1 MLLWDN
7 NYSNTPVRGDERK
20 YGAKHLREL
29 KLRLS
34 ERGELEH
41 NFKAGTRPFH
51 KAGLCT
57 ILFIGTTAEI
67 AALASPTEGCVAYDT
82 TLKGLKVYTSGV
94 WTLLDSS
101 HSALG
106 GLTEDDHTQ
115 YFNLD
120 KAGQV
125 ITENLGLGA
134 GVLINGVDVTTLY
147 SSLNSR
153 FLVNT
158 DMVDLSFAGTE
169 IRRHDGGSFIT
180 DGFALNDTIWS
191 SNALNLGPFRITT
204 LTDTVLV
211 VQGTIIDHIA
221 SKAVLYKMREGFGA
235 WDGTYAINT
244 TYGPEAKD
252 CFVSAVGY
260 VTLNYLSYNGITYN
274 GNLSGM
280 LGVKVNSTSP
290 PTTKRG
296 TTAEQI
302 HGRYLGLVVPV
313 KAGEYWSVYT
323 ESKSVPVYRPPA
335 TVTASVT
342 VTNIKKMDIN

>member
-1 MLLWDN
+1 MALWDS
-7 NYSNTPVRGDERK
+7 NYSNTPLRGDERK

-41 NFKAGTRPFH
+41 NFKTGTRPFH

-94 WTLLDSS
+94 WTLLDAS
-101 HSALG
+101 HSALE
-106 GLTEDDHTQ
+106 GLSEDDHTQ

-125 ITENLGLGA
+125 VTENLGLGA
-134 GVLINGVDVTTLY
+134 GVLINSVDITTLY
-147 SSLNSR
+147 SGLNDR

-158 DMVDLSFAGTE
+158 DMVDISFAGTE

-204 LTDTVLV
+204 LTATVLV
-211 VQGTIIDHIA
+211 VQGTIIDH
-221 SKAVLYKMREGFGA
+221 SVNKAILYKLREGFGS
-235 WDGTYAINT
+235 WSGTYSLST
-244 TYGPEAKD
+244 TYGPAEKD
-252 CFVSAVGY
+252 CFVSIVGLAPNPVIY
-260 VTLNYLSYNGITYN
+260 ANSRSLNIKASATEDFELEDVRASVYA
-274 GNLSGM
+274 NLVANEWI
-280 LGVKVNSTSP
+280 GVVAP
-290 PTTKRG
+290 IR
-296 TTAEQI
+296 
-302 HGRYLGLVVPV
+302 
-313 KAGEYWSVYT
+313 AGEYWRCFT
-323 ESKSVPVYRPPA
+323 EGC
-335 TVTASVT
+335 TTT
-342 VTNIKKMDIN
+342 TIKKMDIN

>member
-1 MLLWDN
+1 MALWDS
-7 NYSNTPVRGDERK
+7 NYSNTPLRGDERK
-20 YGAKHLREL
+20 YGARHLREL

-94 WTLLDSS
+94 WTLLGSS
-101 HSALG
+101 HSAFE

-120 KAGQV
+120 KAGQIV
-125 ITENLGLGA
+125 TKDLGLGA
-134 GVLINGVDVTTLY
+134 GVLINSVDVTSLY
-147 SSLNSR
+147 AGLNSR

-158 DMVDLSFAGTE
+158 GMVDISFAGTE

-204 LTDTVLV
+204 LTATVLV
-211 VQGTIIDHIA
+211 VQGTITDHIA
-221 SKAVLYKMREGFGA
+221 SKAVLYKMGEGFGA

-252 CFVSAVGY
+252 CFVSAVG
-260 VTLNYLSYNGITYN
+260 VLSQSSSGAGSGKISAMLNILVGTS
-274 GNLSGM
+274 
-280 LGVKVNSTSP
+280 SP
-290 PTTKRG
+290 PTLKRG
-296 TTAEQI
+296 TVAEQI
-302 HGRYLGLVVPV
+302 QGRYLGLVVPV
-313 KAGEYWSVYT
+313 KAGEYWRVYPEPHSGYIT
-323 ESKSVPVYRPPA
+323 WIEAVPA
-335 TVTASVT
+335 TASVGS
-342 VTNIKKMDIN
+342 VTIKKMDIN

>member
-1 MLLWDN
+1 MALWDS
-7 NYSNTPVRGDERK
+7 NYSNTPLRGDERK

-29 KLRLS
+29 KSRLS

-57 ILFIGTTAEI
+57 VLFIGTTAEI

-82 TLKGLKVYTSGV
+82 ELKGLKVYTSGV

-101 HSALG
+101 HSALE
-106 GLTEDDHTQ
+106 GLSEDDHTQ

-120 KAGQV
+120 KAGQI
-125 ITENLGLGA
+125 ITKDLGLGA

-147 SSLNSR
+147 SGLNSR

-169 IRRHDGGSFIT
+169 IRRHDGGSFIA

-191 SNALNLGPFRITT
+191 SNALNPGPFRITT
-204 LTDTVLV
+204 LTASVLV

-221 SKAVLYKMREGFGA
+221 SKAVLYKMREGFGE
-235 WDGTYAINT
+235 WEGSYSLNT
-244 TYGPEAKD
+244 TYGPEEKD
-252 CFVSAVGY
+252 CFISCICIARKSGFEGYGISISRGVSLMVSATSSFAAAASRATVFANVGAD
-260 VTLNYLSYNGITYN
+260 VWI
-274 GNLSGM
+274 
-280 LGVKVNSTSP
+280 GVV
-290 PTTKRG
+290 G
-296 TTAEQI
+296 
-302 HGRYLGLVVPV
+302 PV
-313 KAGEYWSVYT
+313 KAGEYWRCS
-323 ESKSVPVYRPPA
+323 P
-335 TVTASVT
+335 TAITTLTAVS
-342 VTNIKKMDIN
+342 IKRMVIN

>member
-1 MLLWDN
+1 MALWDS
-7 NYSNTPVRGDERK
+7 NYSNTPLRGDERK

-94 WTLLDSS
+94 WTLLDAS
-101 HSALG
+101 HSALE
-106 GLTEDDHTQ
+106 GLNGDDHTQ

-125 ITENLGLGA
+125 VTENLGLGA
-134 GVLINGVDVTTLY
+134 GVLINSVDITTLY
-147 SSLNSR
+147 SGLNDR

-158 DMVDLSFAGTE
+158 EMVDLSFAGTE

-204 LTDTVLV
+204 LTATVLV
-211 VQGTIIDHIA
+211 VQGTVTDHIA

-244 TYGPEAKD
+244 TYGPEPKD
-252 CFVSAVGY
+252 CFVSAVG
-260 VTLNYLSYNGITYN
+260 VLINGGTGCSEPSIVSAMLNIL
-274 GNLSGM
+274 
-280 LGVKVNSTSP
+280 VDATSP
-290 PTTKRG
+290 PSTKRG
-296 TTAEQI
+296 TIAEQVV
-302 HGRYLGLVVPV
+302 GRYLGLVVPV
-313 KAGEYWSVYT
+313 KAGEYWRVYPEGDIQSCT
-323 ESKSVPVYRPPA
+323 PNYVSSGV
-335 TVTASVT
+335 ASV
-342 VTNIKKMDIN
+342 VIKKMDIN

>member
-1 MLLWDN
+1 MALWDN
-7 NYSNTPVRGDERK
+7 NYSNTPLRGDERK

-82 TLKGLKVYTSGV
+82 ELKGLKVYTSGV
-94 WTLLDSS
+94 WTLLDAS
-101 HSALG
+101 HSVLE
-106 GLTEDDHTQ
+106 GLDGDDHTQ

-120 KAGQV
+120 KAGQI
-125 ITENLGLGA
+125 ITEDLGLGA
-134 GVLINGVDVTTLY
+134 GVLINDVDITTLY
-147 SSLNSR
+147 SGLNSR

-158 DMVDLSFAGTE
+158 AMVDLSFAGTE

-191 SNALNLGPFRITT
+191 SNALNPGPFRITT
-204 LTDTVLV
+204 LTPTVLV
-211 VQGTIIDHIA
+211 VQGTITDHIA
-221 SKAVLYKMREGFGA
+221 SKAVLYKMREGFGS
-235 WDGTYAINT
+235 WGGTYAINT

-252 CFVSAVGY
+252 CFVSAVG
-260 VTLNYLSYNGITYN
+260 VLSQSSGAGNGKISAMLNISVGT
-274 GNLSGM
+274 S
-280 LGVKVNSTSP
+280 SP
-290 PTTKRG
+290 PTLKRG
-296 TTAEQI
+296 TVAEQI
-302 HGRYLGLVVPV
+302 HGRYLGLVVPI
-313 KAGEYWSVYT
+313 KAGEYWRVYPEPDT
-323 ESKSVPVYRPPA
+323 YWFQLITGNFVR
-335 TVTASVT
+335 VTASILYVT
-342 VTNIKKMDIN
+342 IKKMDIN

>member
-1 MLLWDN
+1 MALWDS
-7 NYSNTPVRGDERK
+7 NYSNTPRRGDERK

-57 ILFIGTTAEI
+57 VLFIGTTAEI
-67 AALASPTEGCVAYDT
+67 AALSSPTEGCVAYDT
-82 TLKGLKVYTSGV
+82 ELKGLKVYTSGV
-94 WTLLDSS
+94 WTLLDAS
-101 HSALG
+101 HSALE
-106 GLTEDDHTQ
+106 GLSEDDHTQ

-120 KAGQV
+120 KAGQI
-125 ITENLGLGA
+125 ITKDLGLGA

-147 SSLNSR
+147 SGLNSR

-169 IRRHDGGSFIT
+169 IRRHDGGSFIA

-221 SKAVLYKMREGFGA
+221 SKAVLYKIREGFGE
-235 WDGTYAINT
+235 WEGSYSLST
-244 TYGPEAKD
+244 TYGPEEKD
-252 CFVSAVGY
+252 CFISCICIAPKLEVFSYSRGVSLRVSATPSFAPAASRATVFANVNAAVWIGVVG
-260 VTLNYLSYNGITYN
+260 
-274 GNLSGM
+274 
-280 LGVKVNSTSP
+280 
-290 PTTKRG
+290 
-296 TTAEQI
+296 
-302 HGRYLGLVVPV
+302 PV
-313 KAGEYWSVYT
+313 KAGEYWRCSPTDSSGIGTLTSV
-323 ESKSVPVYRPPA
+323 S
-335 TVTASVT
+335 
-342 VTNIKKMDIN
+342 IKRMVIN

>member
-1 MLLWDN
+1 MALWDS
-7 NYSNTPVRGDERK
+7 NYSNTPLRGDERK
-20 YGAKHLREL
+20 YGARHLREL

-94 WTLLDSS
+94 WTLLGSS
-101 HSALG
+101 HSALE

-120 KAGQV
+120 KAGQI
-125 ITENLGLGA
+125 ITKDLGLGA
-134 GVLINGVDVTTLY
+134 GVLINSVDITSIY
-147 SSLNSR
+147 SGLNSR

-204 LTDTVLV
+204 LTATVLV
-211 VQGTIIDHIA
+211 VQGTITDHIA

-235 WDGTYAINT
+235 WGGTYAINT

-252 CFVSAVGY
+252 CFVSAVGMLILDPY
-260 VTLNYLSYNGITYN
+260 YESINNKT
-274 GNLSGM
+274 SGM
-280 LGVKVNSTSP
+280 LNVLVGTSSP
-290 PTTKRG
+290 PSTKRG
-296 TTAEQI
+296 TTAEQYF
-302 HGRYLGLVVPV
+302 GRYAGLVVPV
-313 KAGEYWSVYT
+313 KAGEYWRVYPEPDT
-323 ESKSVPVYRPPA
+323 SIFQNITGSMY
-335 TVTASVT
+335 TVTAGILYVT
-342 VTNIKKMDIN
+342 IKKMDIN

>member
-1 MLLWDN
+1 MALWDS
-7 NYSNTPVRGDERK
+7 NYSNTPLRGDERK
-20 YGAKHLREL
+20 YGARHLREL

-94 WTLLDSS
+94 WTLLGSS
-101 HSALG
+101 HSALE

-120 KAGQV
+120 KAGQIV
-125 ITENLGLGA
+125 TKDLGLGA
-134 GVLINGVDVTTLY
+134 GVLINSVDVTSLY
-147 SSLNSR
+147 AGLNSR

-158 DMVDLSFAGTE
+158 GLVDISFAGTE

-204 LTDTVLV
+204 LTATVLV
-211 VQGTIIDHIA
+211 VQGTITDHIA

-252 CFVSAVGY
+252 CFVSAVG
-260 VTLNYLSYNGITYN
+260 VLSQSSSLGSGKISAMLNILVETSSSPTL
-274 GNLSGM
+274 
-280 LGVKVNSTSP
+280 
-290 PTTKRG
+290 KRG
-296 TTAEQI
+296 TIAEQI
-302 HGRYLGLVVPV
+302 HGGYLGLVVPV
-313 KAGEYWSVYT
+313 KAGEYWRVYPEPGSDLIT
-323 ESKSVPVYRPPA
+323 WAVALPPFIG
-335 TVTASVT
+335 TASVVS
-342 VTNIKKMDIN
+342 VTIKKMDIN